1 MYIRYPLSQYRVHW
15 CYTPLT
21 PLISAL
27 TSALDPQLFSLS
39 NHYGPVQVSVYLY
52 ISIHFQWFVHYI
64 ARHNYWYFST
74 NSGLVCI
81 CRMYINW
88 LSEKILSLYIPC
100 HYEYHSGFCLLLPYI
115 ARHIY
120 GYLTADSK
128 PVCIFSRACHSVCNT
143 FHRCQ
148 FPTKIVMCVK
158 CY

>member
-74 NSGLVCI
+74 NSGLVCTSNLCPHPHCI
-81 CRMYINW
+81 WFLQCFIDWTRAW
-88 LSEKILSLYIPC
+88 LVQWTDFQSTVSFISFIFYKCQWLE
-100 HYEYHSGFCLLLPYI
+100 SGTQPGPQD
-115 ARHIY
+115 HIQNVW
-120 GYLTADSK
+120 LQN
-128 PVCIFSRACHSVCNT
+128 FSR
-143 FHRCQ
+143 Q
-148 FPTKIVMCVK
+148 FLTMLQSS
-158 CY
+158 